1 MIQVNALLVG
11 FLALFFCRLLFRE
24 ALTWL
29 SLRHLRRHGHRVPEV
44 LQGELDEAT
53 LSRMADYTAE
63 STRFASLEGLVE
75 DLLTLAVLFSGLLP
89 WLSGLPAARQLPFVL
104 SGLLFFGILALASGV
119 IAIPFDL
126 YRTFGIEKRYGF
138 NTMTFPLWVV
148 DLLKN
153 LAVSAILFGM
163 LGGAFLSLLSIAPG
177 SWWFWSWLLFAGFQ
191 LLMLW
196 LYPVVI
202 APLFN
207 RYEPIRDEA
216 LKEAVMELA
225 NRAGLAVA
233 GIYQVDEGKRSR
245 HTNAYFTGLGK
256 TRRIVLYDTL
266 LASHTRDEIL
276 AILAHEI
283 GHWKKRHLLKQLIFL
298 ALISLGILYLFSLL
312 LHWPLLYVTFGF
324 PAPVTYA
331 GLLLIGI
338 LAGPL
343 FFFLTPFSS
352 AALRRFE
359 RQADDYSRRLLGTP
373 APLVSALKR
382 LAGDNLANLFPHPLA
397 VKFYYSHPP
406 LLERIGHLLELGD
419 QAAKHWDDP
428 EKLQDPSGSQLPSR
442 GDGGRG
448 RTQDP
453 VTKENN
459 AMNLLHK

>member
-1 MIQVNALLVG
+1 MIQINALLVG

-24 ALTWL
+24 GLTWL

-53 LSRMADYTAE
+53 LSRMADYTTEA
-63 STRFASLEGLVE
+63 SRFASLEGLVD
-75 DLLTLAVLFSGLLP
+75 DLLSLVVLFSGLLP
-89 WLSGLPAARQLPFVL
+89 WLAGLPAARQLPFVL
-104 SGLLFFGILALASGV
+104 SGLLFFGILALAGGV
-119 IAIPFDL
+119 IAIPFNL

-138 NTMTFPLWVV
+138 NTMTFQLWVV

-153 LAVSAILFGM
+153 LAVSAILFGL
-163 LGGAFLSLLSIAPG
+163 LGGAFLALLASAPD

-216 LKEAVMELA
+216 LKEAVMALA
-225 NRAGLAVA
+225 KRAGLAVA

-283 GHWKKRHLLKQLIFL
+283 GHWKKRHILKQLIFL
-298 ALISLGILYLFSLL
+298 ELISLGLLYFFSLL

-324 PAPVTYA
+324 PEPVTYA

-343 FFFLTPFSS
+343 FFFLKPFSS

-373 APLVSALKR
+373 TPLVSALKR

-406 LLERIGHLLELGD
+406 LLERIGRLLELRD
-419 QAAKHWDDP
+419 DAAGR
-428 EKLQDPSGSQLPSR
+428 QDIREQK
-442 GDGGRG
+442 
-448 RTQDP
+448 QDAP
-453 VTKENN
+453 RSS
-459 AMNLLHK
+459 L